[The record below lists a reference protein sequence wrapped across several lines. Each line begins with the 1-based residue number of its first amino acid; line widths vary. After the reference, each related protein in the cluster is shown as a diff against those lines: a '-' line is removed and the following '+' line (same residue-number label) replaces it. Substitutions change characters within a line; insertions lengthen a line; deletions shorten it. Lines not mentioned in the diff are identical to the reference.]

1 MKFMD
6 LHNDFSE
13 QKISKPDYIS
23 SAYTD
28 FHQTLFE
35 YVSHLGNTDIKEVT
49 INSEGVVFTIR
60 STGVKIMCQRGDHR
74 SPPFE
79 TFNFADF
86 EPNESRMMARL
97 FEGSKIFYDVGANIG
112 WHSLNLSA
120 QFRDAEFYC
129 FEPIPS
135 TFAHLLQNIKLNA
148 FSSIHTF
155 NIALSDSN
163 NQKNFY
169 FYEHCSGNASAVN
182 LTERADVLAIECRQV
197 RLDDFAR
204 EQALPAPDFI
214 KCDVEGAEFLFFQGA
229 LSVIENSRPII
240 MAEILRKWSAKY
252 DYNPN
257 EIFALLATIGYRAY
271 VTDGRTLTP
280 FRQMTDATVE
290 TNFFF
295 LHPQHHAQTILRLL
309 AA

>member
-1 MKFMD
+1 MKFTD
-6 LHNDFSE
+6 LQAGFSA
-13 QKISKPDYIS
+13 QKITKPDYIQ
-23 SAYTD
+23 SAYTN
-28 FHQTLFE
+28 FHQILFE
-35 YVSHLGNTDIKEVT
+35 YVSNLGNTDIKEITV
-49 INSEGVVFTIR
+49 NAEKVVFTVR
-60 STGVKIMCQRGDHR
+60 STGVKVICQHGDHR

-86 EPNESRMMARL
+86 EPNESRMMAKL

-120 QFRDAEFYC
+120 KFRKATFFC
-129 FEPIPS
+129 FEPIPV
-135 TFAHLLQNIKLNA
+135 TFEHLRANIKLNA
-148 FSSIHTF
+148 FTNIHTF
-155 NIALSDSN
+155 NLALSDSN
-163 NQKNFY
+163 NRKDFY
-169 FYEHCSGNASAVN
+169 FYENCSGNASAVN
-182 LTERADVLAIECRQV
+182 LTERADVLAIACDQV

-214 KCDVEGAEFLFFQGA
+214 KCDVEGAELLFLKGA
-229 LSVIENSRPII
+229 LNVIEANRPIV

-257 EIFALLATIGYRAY
+257 QIFALFTKMGYQAY
-271 VTDGRTLTP
+271 VTDGETLTP
-280 FRQMTDATVE
+280 FGEMTEATAE

-295 LHPQHHAQTILRLL
+295 LHPLQHAQKIQRFF